1 MIKTIVLGDALVER
15 LYVASLPLS
24 SAIPVQTTLCSNF
37 VSVTISEYRKTI
49 SEYRKNIS
57 EYRKNISKNRK
68 IPTTYPAKLYTALT
82 TGKESTGLITL
93 SKSLNIRE

>member
-57 EYRKNISKNRK
+57 KNRK
-68 IPTTYPAKLYTALT
+68 TPTTYPAKLYTALT
-82 TGKESTGLITL
+82 TGKETTGLITL

>member
-37 VSVTISEYRKTI
+37 VSVTISEYRK
-49 SEYRKNIS
+49 
-57 EYRKNISKNRK
+57 NISKNRK

>member
-57 EYRKNISKNRK
+57 KNRK

>member
-49 SEYRKNIS
+49 SEYQ
-57 EYRKNISKNRK
+57 KNISKNRK

>member
-1 MIKTIVLGDALVER
+1 MIKTIVLGNALVER

-57 EYRKNISKNRK
+57 KNRK

>member
-57 EYRKNISKNRK
+57 KNRK

-93 SKSLNIRE
+93 SKSLNIRK

>member
-57 EYRKNISKNRK
+57 KNRK

-82 TGKESTGLITL
+82 TGKETTGLITL